1 MPPDLPSLVF
11 RSTALTEG
19 FTDDELQRRC
29 DDGDLIRVRPGVYC
43 PAESA
48 TDLDAVARHRVL
60 ISSTVP
66 KLLVESVV
74 SHTSAAVLLGLPLWN
89 TSLRKVTSTIDRSN
103 GGRSSTHTHLRSAP
117 FAADEVTAIDGIPV
131 FGPVRTVVDLAR
143 TFPFEQAVVV
153 GDAAMQKFGLTHDEL
168 FDGLRRWPRRPGA
181 PAARRAIRF
190 MDGRSESVGESRS
203 RVRMHEAGLPAP
215 ELQYRIVSADGQ
227 FLGRTDFCLP
237 DLGVIG
243 EFDGASKYGKLLRP
257 GQTPSEAIFEEK
269 RREDSL
275 RDSGAEVV
283 RWVWSE
289 LDDFATVAARWTRA
303 IERATV
309 SPHPR
314 WRQSTSP
321 SDC

>member
-29 DDGDLIRVRPGVYC
+29 DDGELIRVRPGVYC

-66 KLLVESVV
+66 KLIVESVV

-117 FAADEVTAIDGIPV
+117 FATDEVTVIDGIPV
-131 FGPVRTVVDLAR
+131 FSPVRTVVDLAR
-143 TFPFEQAVVV
+143 TLPFEQSVVV

-168 FDGLRRWPRRPGA
+168 LDGLARWPRRPGA

-203 RVRMHEAGLPAP
+203 EVRMHDAGLPRP
-215 ELQYRIVSADGQ
+215 ELQFEVRGEDGI
-227 FLGRTDFCLP
+227 FIARTDFALP
-237 DLGVIG
+237 ELGVVG

-257 GQTPSEAIFEEK
+257 GRTPSEAVFEEK

-275 RDSGAEVV
+275 RDTGVEVV

-289 LDDFATVAARWTRA
+289 LDDFDQVAARWHRA
-303 IERATV
+303 IARAR
-309 SPHPR
+309 SR
-314 WRQSTSP
+314 SSTSP
-321 SDC
+321 TDC

>member
-29 DDGDLIRVRPGVYC
+29 DDGELIRVRPGVYC

-66 KLLVESVV
+66 KLIVESVV

-117 FAADEVTAIDGIPV
+117 FAADEVTVIDGIPV
-131 FGPVRTVVDLAR
+131 FSPVRTVVDLAR
-143 TFPFEQAVVV
+143 TLPFEQSVVV

-168 FDGLRRWPRRPGA
+168 LDGLARWPRRPGA

-203 RVRMHEAGLPAP
+203 RVRMHDAGLPRP
-215 ELQYRIVSADGQ
+215 ELQFEVRGEDGI
-227 FLGRTDFCLP
+227 FIARTDFALP
-237 DLGVIG
+237 ELGVVG

-257 GQTPSEAIFEEK
+257 GRTPSEAVFEEK

-275 RDSGAEVV
+275 RDTGVEVV

-289 LDDFATVAARWTRA
+289 LDDFDQVAERWHRA
-303 IERATV
+303 IARAQ
-309 SPHPR
+309 SR
-314 WRQSTSP
+314 SSTSP
-321 SDC
+321 TDC